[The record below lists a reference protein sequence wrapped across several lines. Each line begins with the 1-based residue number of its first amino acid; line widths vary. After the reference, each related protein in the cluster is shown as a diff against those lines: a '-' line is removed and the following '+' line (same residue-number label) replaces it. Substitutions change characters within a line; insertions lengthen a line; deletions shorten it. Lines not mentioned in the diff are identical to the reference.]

1 MDIQV
6 STEVKKERYSCL
18 KFESMAD
25 DKSKKDYRDRIK
37 INTHESY
44 EVSYWTK
51 KWLISPQQLRGAV
64 RATGS
69 SSVKEI
75 EQYLRKNNKI

>member
-1 MDIQV
+1 MDEDAP
-6 STEVKKERYSCL
+6 TEIKKERYSYL
-18 KFESMAD
+18 KFDSMAD
-25 DKSKKDYRDRIK
+25 DKSKKDYRDRTK

-51 KWLISPQQLRGAV
+51 KWSISPQQLRGAV

-69 SSVKEI
+69 SSVKKI
-75 EQYLRKNNKI
+75 ELYLRKNNKI